1 MPMGVD
7 PMAVDWRPGGR
18 VGGAMSDATT
28 DEEPAHPERGDGGAA
43 LAAAGS
49 AAALEAAAMRAS
61 DELQRMTIGADS
73 DAGGSER
80 TRRRSRHQASRP
92 GQCRVDGGVVLQH
105 SLLHRARGMHAG
117 AGEGGSGAPEHG
129 VGSNVNQPL

>member
-61 DELQRMTIGADS
+61 DELQRMTISKPVLWSCQRIDVCVTVFAFFTYLLTS
-73 DAGGSER
+73 AAARSPVR
-80 TRRRSRHQASRP
+80 ARRRRP
-92 GQCRVDGGVVLQH
+92 PR
-105 SLLHRARGMHAG
+105 
-117 AGEGGSGAPEHG
+117 
-129 VGSNVNQPL
+129 